1 MRPTRMFSSALR
13 CERRAVDFFHPDL
26 LGVLLIFFLP
36 TAPRAQPA
44 PLTVNQVVV
53 RALEKYPA
61 IGVSQAQVTA
71 AAAGIRVARTSY
83 LPRIDAVAQ
92 ANRATRNN
100 VAGLL
105 FPLGLP
111 TISGPASDQSSAAQ
125 IWGSAVGLTV
135 AWEPFDFG
143 RRSANVAVAEAART
157 RADAAVARTRL
168 DVASLAADSFLTLL
182 AAEQTVKAAEAGVER
197 SEVFLRVVES
207 LVQAEIRP
215 GVELSRSRA
224 ENSAAKTQLIQ
235 SKQAVAVA
243 RALLAR
249 LLGLEPS
256 EAMIAAGRLLD
267 LPPGAENA
275 PNVVTG
281 NPAVLEQDTAVQET
295 RARLKALERS
305 YYPRLSLLG
314 SVYARGT
321 GAHLD
326 GTTAGEL
333 DGLKPDT
340 SNWAVGFAA
349 SFPLMDFAS
358 LRARRASEAARVEGE
373 TSRYQQIVENL
384 KGTLNASLA
393 TAEAARQ
400 VAANT
405 PVQLEAAQATHRQ
418 AVARYGAGLSTVV
431 EISDAQRLLTQT
443 EIDDALAKLSVWRA
457 LLSVASAQGDLQ
469 PFLERARQ

>member
-1 MRPTRMFSSALR
+1 MLPKRIFRSALR
-13 CERRAVDFFHPDL
+13 RSRRAAAFCHSAV
-26 LGVLLIFFLP
+26 LGVLLLFFLP
-36 TAPRAQPA
+36 TASRAQPA
-44 PLTVNQVVV
+44 LLTVNQVVE
-53 RALEKYPA
+53 RALQKYPA
-61 IGVSQAQVTA
+61 VGVSQAQVTA

-105 FPLGLP
+105 FPQGLP
-111 TISGPASDQSSAAQ
+111 TISGPASDQYSAAQ
-125 IWGSAVGLTV
+125 IWGSAVGLMV

-143 RRSANVAVAEAART
+143 LRSANIAVAEAART

-168 DVASLAADSFLTLL
+168 EVTTLAADSFLTLL

-197 SEVFLRVVES
+197 SDVFLRVVES

-224 ENSAAKTQLIQ
+224 ENSAARTLLIQ
-235 SKQAVAVA
+235 SRQAVAVA

-256 EAMIAAGRLLD
+256 EVRIAAGRLLG
-267 LPPGAENA
+267 LPSAAENA
-275 PNVVTG
+275 PSLVTE
-281 NPAVLEQDTAVQET
+281 NPAALEQDTAIQEAK
-295 RARLKALERS
+295 ARLKSIERG
-305 YYPRLSLLG
+305 YYPRFNLLG

-321 GAHLD
+321 GVLAN
-326 GTTAGEL
+326 GTLLTGTE
-333 DGLKPDT
+333 GLTPDT
-340 SNWAVGFAA
+340 RNWAVGFAA

-358 LRARRASEAARVEGE
+358 LRARQASEAARVEGE
-373 TSRYQQIVENL
+373 TSRYQQIVEDL
-384 KGTLNASLA
+384 KGRLNASLA
-393 TAEAARQ
+393 AADAAQ
-400 VAANT
+400 EVAANT

-431 EISDAQRLLTQT
+431 EVSDAQRLLIQT
-443 EIDDALAKLSVWRA
+443 EIDDALAKLGVWRA

-469 PFLERARQ
+469 PFLQRASR